1 MGIVCGRDR
10 FGRTYAYQ
18 VPDIKGTAGVGGGPR
33 TSTFTGAGGVVG
45 PLPGREAA
53 VTLQIYLVTDQN
65 FKVPHPTG
73 ETTGAGE
80 SAATGVETSDSGLKD
95 PDAPCPGSDGSSS
108 TERGKAS
115 NGQEQNGSRADG
127 SDDDESTRSDT
138 SATLPK
144 PILRFLEWLFS
155 GPL

>member
-10 FGRTYAYQ
+10 FGLPYSYPVQDLRG
-18 VPDIKGTAGVGGGPR
+18 PDASRPPT
-33 TSTFTGAGGVVG
+33 
-45 PLPGREAA
+45 L
-53 VTLQIYLVTDQN
+53 TLQVYLVTDQN

-80 SAATGVETSDSGLKD
+80 SAATGAEASDSGLKD

-108 TERGKAS
+108 TGRGKAS
-115 NGQEQNGSRADG
+115 NGQDRNGSRADG

-144 PILRFLEWLFS
+144 PILRFLELLF
-155 GPL
+155 GEQRPDERKNQWTN